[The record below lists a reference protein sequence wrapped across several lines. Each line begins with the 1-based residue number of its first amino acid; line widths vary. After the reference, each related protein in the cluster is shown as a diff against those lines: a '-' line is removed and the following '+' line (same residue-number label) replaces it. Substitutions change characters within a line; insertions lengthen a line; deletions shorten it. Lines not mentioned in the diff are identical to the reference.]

1 MEPHKVVSE
10 APTKVTWPTKPI
22 PGKFVEPIL
31 YLAEKMA
38 RTGALDEMSNTRMV
52 DKLAAL
58 VGIEGVRKQ
67 RWYRE
72 YNERKACEKLD
83 IDTAKTAA
91 LVVMTLVMK
100 VDTDMGDAPKSFFSR
115 MRKLMN
121 SDPIAVPADV
131 QEHIHLAT
139 KFLAG

>member
-1 MEPHKVVSE
+1 METQKMGTD
-10 APTKVTWPTKPI
+10 APTKVTWPTKAI
-22 PGKFVEPIL
+22 PSKFVEPIL

-58 VGIEGVRKQ
+58 VGVVGVRKQ

-91 LVVMTLVMK
+91 LVVLTLVMK
-100 VDTDMGDAPKSFFSR
+100 VDTDMSEAPKSFFSR
-115 MRKLMN
+115 MRKMMN
-121 SDPIAVPADV
+121 CDPIAVPSSLE
-131 QEHIHLAT
+131 EHVNLAA
-139 KFLAG
+139 KFLVG